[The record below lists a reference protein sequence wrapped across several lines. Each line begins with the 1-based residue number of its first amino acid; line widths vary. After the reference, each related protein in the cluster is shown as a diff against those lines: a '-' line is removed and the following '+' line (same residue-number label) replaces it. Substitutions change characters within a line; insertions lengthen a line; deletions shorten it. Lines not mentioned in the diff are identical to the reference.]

1 MSNFAKKLEDASED
15 ELKSWI
21 NNLDF
26 RVVPLASDELT
37 RRALN
42 KLKKST
48 NFSSGVMIVLNIFLI
63 IMTGT
68 LIWFAK
74 IQVVPI
80 LNEQTRTI
88 QQLLKECKT
97 IYPDNPDYE
106 VTIADGTKMKC
117 SEFIKKFEE

>member
-48 NFSSGVMIVLNIFLI
+48 NFSSGVMIALTLFLI

-68 LIWFAK
+68 LIWFAR

-80 LNEQTRTI
+80 LNEQTRTR
-88 QQLLKECKT
+88 QQRLESCKVLE
-97 IYPDNPDYE
+97 PDFILPMP
-106 VTIADGTKMKC
+106 DGTGMKC
-117 SEFIKKFEE
+117 SDFIEKFGE